1 MNLAIIGG
9 VDDRRVTRPDGGESR
24 TVANVG
30 APKARAGE
38 TTRELIVETAL
49 RLFRERGFEAT
60 TMRAIAAEAG
70 VSVGNAYYYFS
81 SKEQLVQA
89 YYDRAQAEHEQA
101 CREVL
106 ATERTLAARL
116 GGVLRAWVR
125 VSEPY
130 HPFAVKFFKH
140 AAEPSNP
147 LSPFSRESAPAR
159 EAAIALYRE
168 VVEGASDRIDA
179 ELRAELPELLWLLS
193 MGIVLFWVHDS
204 SPGCERTYRLIDQS
218 VPLVDRLVG
227 LSHLPGLRGVT
238 RDFIGV
244 IRELRG

>member
-1 MNLAIIGG
+1 M
-9 VDDRRVTRPDGGESR
+9 TK
-24 TVANVG
+24 VAE
-30 APKARAGE
+30 K
-38 TTRELIVETAL
+38 TRELIVETAL

-89 YYDRAQAEHEQA
+89 YYDRAQAAHEAA
-101 CREVL
+101 CREVF
-106 ATERTLAARL
+106 AGERSFAGRL

-125 VSEPY
+125 TSEPY
-130 HPFAVKFFKH
+130 HEFAVKFFKH

-147 LSPFSRESAPAR
+147 LSPFSADSAPAR
-159 EAAIALYRE
+159 ESAIELYRK
-168 VVEGASDRIDA
+168 VVEGSADRMDE

-193 MGIVLFWVHDS
+193 MGVVLFWVHDS
-204 SPGCERTYRLIDQS
+204 SPGCVRTYRLIDRV

-227 LSHLPGLRGVT
+227 LSHLPGIRGVA
-238 RDFIGV
+238 REV
-244 IRELRG
+244 IELVHELRA

>member
-1 MNLAIIGG
+1 MK
-9 VDDRRVTRPDGGESR
+9 
-24 TVANVG
+24 VAE
-30 APKARAGE
+30 K
-38 TTRELIVETAL
+38 TRELIVETAL

-89 YYDRAQAEHEQA
+89 YYDRAQAAHEAA
-101 CREVL
+101 CREVF
-106 ATERTLAARL
+106 ASERSFAGRL

-125 VSEPY
+125 TSEPY
-130 HPFAVKFFKH
+130 HEFAVKFFKH

-147 LSPFSRESAPAR
+147 LSPFSADSAPAR
-159 EAAIALYRE
+159 DSAIELYRK
-168 VVEGASDRIDA
+168 VVEGSADRMDE

-193 MGIVLFWVHDS
+193 MGVVLFWVHDS
-204 SPGCERTYRLIDQS
+204 SPGCVRTYRLIDRV

-227 LSHLPGLRGVT
+227 LSHLPGIRGVA
-238 RDFIGV
+238 REV
-244 IRELRG
+244 IELVHELRA

>member
-1 MNLAIIGG
+1 
-9 VDDRRVTRPDGGESR
+9 
-24 TVANVG
+24 VANVG
-30 APKARAGE
+30 AARGRGGE

-89 YYDRAQAEHEQA
+89 YYDQAQAEHEEA

-106 ATERTLAARL
+106 QAERALAARL
-116 GGVLRAWVR
+116 RGVLRAWVR
-125 VSEPY
+125 ISEPY

-140 AAEPSNP
+140 AAEPGNP

-168 VVEGASDRIDA
+168 VVEGSDDRIDA
-179 ELRAELPELLWLLS
+179 ELRRELPELLWLLW
-193 MGIVLFWVHDS
+193 MGVVLFWVHDD
-204 SPGCERTYRLIDQS
+204 SPGCERTYRLIDRV
-218 VPLVDRLVG
+218 VPIVDRLVG

-238 RDFIGV
+238 RDLLGV
-244 IRELRG
+244 IKELRS

>member
-1 MNLAIIGG
+1 M
-9 VDDRRVTRPDGGESR
+9 
-24 TVANVG
+24 ANVG
-30 APKARAGE
+30 AAKARGGE

-81 SKEQLVQA
+81 SKERLVQT
-89 YYDRAQAEHEQA
+89 YYDRAQVEHEEA

-106 ATERTLAARL
+106 AAETTLAARL
-116 GGVLRAWVR
+116 RGVLRSWVR

-130 HPFAVKFFKH
+130 HPFAVKFFKY
-140 AAEPSNP
+140 AAEPGNP

-159 EAAIALYRE
+159 EAAIALYRQ

-179 ELRAELPELLWLLS
+179 ELRAELPELLWLMS
-193 MGIVLFWVHDS
+193 MGIVLFWVHDT
-204 SPGCERTYRLIDQS
+204 SPGCERTYRLIDRS

-227 LSHLPGLRGVT
+227 LSHLPGLRGVA
-238 RDFIGV
+238 RDLLGV
-244 IRELRG
+244 IHELRS